1 MQNALYIDK
10 HSGSRVRG
18 VIIFGGDGI
27 NYEQPSPGS
36 SFLQDLWILS
46 IGKNTVHGLTEH
58 SSIVE
63 YTHSWTRISEDSDAP
78 SGNNAVTTSV
88 PTPSLWPKSR
98 WNFGYTTTEE
108 GWFLIYGG
116 EDATNNVHYD
126 DTWVFFHN
134 KWLQLQVFYEP
145 RTGLGPGRRKGA
157 SLLLLPLSG
166 LVVLWGGQRPPI
178 GGGKRPVEISEVI
191 DIQEDEA
198 VRNGRSRGKG
208 PYVQCLSDTYI
219 FNATAAIKRIIPN
232 DYISHSKSYA
242 HEHLHLED
250 WRRATDFPG
259 ACLCGAEA
267 VGVLDPVDGRE
278 KLFAFGGRYRANSIS
293 TLGSI
298 RGSESG
304 YLLSDNIWMYDPLSG
319 MWSVIEKDLNHPIN
333 WPEGRDKHA
342 MAYVAE
348 LNTVF
353 VSGGRLADPVEPSG
367 DVDDVATIDI
377 VDMDLWGFDLTS
389 RRWSQY
395 GDSFSSDD
403 DSYLDDSEDTNGDG
417 DNSGSN
423 NENSDEDTTN
433 NVNVH
438 VQVAVG
444 GGSVTGVSGN
454 NKWWVGVAGD
464 LPAAR
469 YQHGLSV
476 WRGVEGTERPFL
488 VCFGGERSDTPWDL
502 KQGSN
507 LRTSNV
513 RERVSTGS
521 DQTAIDDDFFTG
533 TGSGGSDNDN
543 GGILGPI
550 SSHAQSNDL
559 WLFPLPAGNAVETF
573 YDGDTKTPESMK
585 AYDSSKGRRRH
596 VERVLSGGA
605 DSSNKGSGR
614 RGRINGGNSPRHR
627 MPPRRHNNG
636 SSSDQNDNNN
646 NNDSNSTK
654 TDSGTGTGT
663 GSGDKIPHGTGNGTA
678 GVNITDP
685 SVDEAYGWTL
695 LSAGGCHYLDDG
707 RYETLT
713 HMKLIFVPSI
723 VKSTFKCTSYFHI
736 THIYIVEFMLS
747 YSTVTL
753 PSLEILIDGLTY
765 VLLLTSQILL
775 IS

>member
-1 MQNALYIDK
+1 MQDALYIDK

-27 NYEQPSPGS
+27 NYEQPSSGS

-46 IGKNTVHGLTEH
+46 IGKSAVRGVSERD
-58 SSIVE
+58 SIVE
-63 YTHSWTRISEDSDAP
+63 YTHSWTRISEDSDIP
-78 SGNNAVTTSV
+78 SGGNVIASAVTT
-88 PTPSLWPKSR
+88 PSWPKSR

-166 LVVLWGGQRPPI
+166 LIILWGGQRPPV
-178 GGGKRPVEISEVI
+178 GGGKRPIEINEVI
-191 DIQEDEA
+191 DIQGNEL
-198 VRNGRSRGKG
+198 VNNGRSRGKG
-208 PYVQCLSDTYI
+208 PYVQCLSDAYI
-219 FNATAAIKRIIPN
+219 FNATAAIKRMTPN
-232 DYISHSKSYA
+232 DYTSRTKNYGHD
-242 HEHLHLED
+242 HLHLED
-250 WRRATDFPG
+250 WRRVTDFPG

-267 VGVLDPVDGRE
+267 VGVLDPLDGRE
-278 KLFAFGGRYRANSIS
+278 KLFAFGGRYRANSVS

-319 MWSVIEKDLNHPIN
+319 VWSVIEKDLSHTVN

-342 MAYVAE
+342 MAFVAE

-353 VSGGRLADPVEPSG
+353 VSGGRLADPVSPSG
-367 DVDDVATIDI
+367 DVDDIGTIDL
-377 VDMDLWGFDLTS
+377 VDMDLWGFDLSS

-395 GDSFSSDD
+395 GDSLSSDD
-403 DSYLDDSEDTNGDG
+403 DSYLDDDVDHDED
-417 DNSGSN
+417 SN
-423 NENSDEDTTN
+423 NIISQDI
-433 NVNVH
+433 
-438 VQVAVG
+438 AVG
-444 GGSVTGVSGN
+444 GGGTGTVSGN

-476 WRGVEGTERPFL
+476 WRGIDGTEHPFL

-507 LRTSNV
+507 LRASNI
-513 RERVSTGS
+513 REKISTGS
-521 DQTAIDDDFFTG
+521 DQTAIDDDFFSG

-559 WLFPLPAGNAVETF
+559 WLFPLPAGIAVDSF
-573 YDGDTKTPESMK
+573 NNGNTKSAEDMMMMISN
-585 AYDSSKGRRRH
+585 DIEEDNRNNI
-596 VERVLSGGA
+596 ERVLSGGA
-605 DSSNKGSGR
+605 DSSNRGSGSGR
-614 RGRINGGNSPRHR
+614 RGRINGGNPRHR
-627 MPPRRHNNG
+627 MPPKRHTNSSG
-636 SSSDQNDNNN
+636 SNDNNN
-646 NNDSNSTK
+646 NNNSNSTK
-654 TDSGTGTGT
+654 IDTGTATGTGTGTGT
-663 GSGDKIPHGTGNGTA
+663 GSGGKIPHGNGSGNGTA
-678 GVNITDP
+678 GSNITDP
-685 SVDEAYGWTL
+685 SADESYGWTL

-707 RYETLT
+707 R
-713 HMKLIFVPSI
+713 
-723 VKSTFKCTSYFHI
+723 
-736 THIYIVEFMLS
+736 
-747 YSTVTL
+747 
-753 PSLEILIDGLTY
+753 
-765 VLLLTSQILL
+765 
-775 IS
+775 